1 MVLDYLQVLEQTVLL
16 PLHQI
21 PHYMKSGHHALFLG
35 LCSWEQACQPRR
47 LRAAIYAPGSAS
59 MGAGNMRCCRQG
71 LCLARCSTYDRPWR
85 VSPGSHVGAATPP
98 LLLFYWGGCVY
109 TPL

>member
-1 MVLDYLQVLEQTVLL
+1 MPGVLIDPVHWLTRVGVTFVCLPVFTPMLQVTMVLDISGYWSRLCSFL

-47 LRAAIYAPGSAS
+47 LRAA
-59 MGAGNMRCCRQG
+59 
-71 LCLARCSTYDRPWR
+71 
-85 VSPGSHVGAATPP
+85 V
-98 LLLFYWGGCVY
+98 
-109 TPL
+109 